1 MMNFRLK
8 KPALCFMI
16 ITSLIFVPPL
26 TPALADADVEASSAG
41 AANAAAVPQLDAKAA
56 VLIDGMSGNTLF
68 EKNSNEKLPIASVTK
83 IMTMLLIMEA
93 IDGDKIQFDNNVRVS
108 DHSYNMGGSQVWLK
122 PGEEFTVKEMMNAVA
137 IHSANDAA
145 VALAEFISGSEEVFV
160 AEMNKKAADLGMRD
174 TKFLDCTG
182 LTDEGHYSSARDIA
196 VMSRELLSKHPS
208 IIDFTKTWHAM
219 FREKDAEHKVSL
231 DNTNKLIR
239 HYNGTIGLKTG
250 FTSKAGHCL
259 CAAAVRNDLTLISVV
274 LGERDS
280 NTRFAESKKLLD
292 YGFSNYEIMQVSQKG
307 EEIAT
312 VDVKKG
318 IESNVRGVLKEDVK
332 LLIKKGEKGE
342 LEKKT
347 EVDPNVEAPVKA
359 GQKIGE
365 IIYFM
370 SGKEIGKAEIAA
382 ENDVERAS
390 FAKLFSMMMVSWF
403 SLGRR

>member
-1 MMNFRLK
+1 MTNFRLK
-8 KPALCFMI
+8 KSVFCFMI
-16 ITSLIFVPPL
+16 IISLIFVPPFM
-26 TPALADADVEASSAG
+26 PAFADADVEVSNAG
-41 AANAAAVPQLDAKAA
+41 TANAAPALEVNAKAA
-56 VLIDGMSGNTLF
+56 VLIDGMSGNILF
-68 EKNSNEKLPIASVTK
+68 EKNSNEKLPIASITK

-93 IDGDKIQFDNNVRVS
+93 IDEDKIQFDNNVRVS

-160 AEMNKKAADLGMRD
+160 AAMNEKAAALGMRD

-182 LTDEGHYSSARDIA
+182 LTDEGHYSSARDVA

-219 FREKDAEHKVSL
+219 FRENDAEHKVSL

-239 HYNGTIGLKTG
+239 QYNGTIGLKTG

-259 CAAAVRNDLTLISVV
+259 SAAAVRNDLMLISVV

-292 YGFSNYEIMQVSQKG
+292 YGFSNYEIIQVSQKG
-307 EEIAT
+307 EEIAI

-318 IESNVRGVLKEDVK
+318 IKSNVRGVLKEDVK

-347 EVDPNVEAPVKA
+347 AIDSNVEAPVKA

-370 SGKEIGKAEIAA
+370 SGNEIGRAEIAA
-382 ENDVERAS
+382 ENDVHRAS
-390 FAKLFSMMMVSWF
+390 FVKLFSMMMVSWF